1 VNALTPVSETVC
13 GRGEGAERE
22 GGGHFP
28 AVRPA
33 AYDCDMVIK
42 LDDQIERE
50 LRRIAG
56 HQGRALADIVE
67 GALRNYIEMEAI
79 TDLESIDIAAT
90 QLALVTE
97 LPEIEPAL
105 GGGRQTPEADAQ
117 G

>member
-1 VNALTPVSETVC
+1 VNDRRPVSETVC
-13 GRGEGAERE
+13 GRGEGAERD

-33 AYDCDMVIK
+33 AYDCVMVIK

-56 HQGRALADIVE
+56 HQGRALADVVE
-67 GALRNYIEMEAI
+67 AALRTYIETEAI
-79 TDLESIDIAAT
+79 TDIESADLAAA
-90 QLALVTE
+90 QLALVPE
-97 LPEIEPAL
+97 LPEIEGAL
-105 GGGRQTPEADAQ
+105 EGGRSPEADAQ